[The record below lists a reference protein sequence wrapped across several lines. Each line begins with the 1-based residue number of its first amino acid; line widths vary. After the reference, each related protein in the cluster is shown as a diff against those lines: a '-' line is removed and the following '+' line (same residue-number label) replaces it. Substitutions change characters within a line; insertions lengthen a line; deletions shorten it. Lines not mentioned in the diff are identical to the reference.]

1 MPVILSLNLLQL
13 QTQAERGFEA
23 AVREYA
29 DKTDAASEDASWQWA
44 GITRRKNGEV
54 AGSPR
59 NLVDSGELRDSRQE
73 PQITGL
79 TARITWDAPYAA
91 AVFLG
96 ATYRKRAYSLPGRNL
111 PQQVA
116 DKFNFAEVLIRHFE
130 L

>member
-1 MPVILSLNLLQL
+1 MPVTLTLNLLQL
-13 QTQAERGFEA
+13 QTKAEVGFAA
-23 AVREYA
+23 AVHGYA
-29 DKTDAASEDASWQWA
+29 DKANAAFEDESWQWA
-44 GITRRKNGEV
+44 GTTRRKNGEV

-59 NLVDSGELRDSRQE
+59 NLVDTGELRDSQQE

-96 ATYRKRAYSLPGRNL
+96 ATDRKRAYSLPGRNL

-116 DKFNFAEVLIRHFE
+116 DKFNFAEVFIRYFE